1 MGERI
6 FIVDAKRSP
15 IGKFQGKLKNV
26 DIMDV
31 SAQVVREGFD
41 SKLIKQVEKVII
53 GNVFSAGLGQG
64 MARNIALTVG
74 CRQDT
79 PAYSLNMVCGSSMQA
94 LLNGVFELKNG
105 MELVLIGGVESM
117 SNIPYAVSG
126 KVRDGIKFGNIVLT
140 DLMLNDGLVDQ
151 FSGLHMGVTAENIAQ
166 KYRISREEQDEYALR
181 SIRKTV
187 KAIEDGVFREEIVPV
202 IFCDRRKNEYIFTDD
217 ENPNTS
223 SSLEKL
229 AKLKPSFE
237 SDAVGTVTAGN
248 SSALNDGACF
258 MLLGTESFCRRNHLT
273 PLAEIVDGT
282 TVGCN
287 PQLMGLGPFYAVSKL
302 LERVGMDLSEI
313 DYFELNEA
321 FAAQAIGSIRLLA
334 EKYGTTPEAI
344 YDRCNMYGSGI
355 GLGHPLGMTGARI
368 TTTLSHI
375 MKRHR
380 MKYGIASLCIGGG
393 MGAAV
398 LLKGVDENEAF

>member
-1 MGERI
+1 MNQRV
-6 FIVDAKRSP
+6 FIIDAKRSP
-15 IGKFQGKLKNV
+15 IGKFQGKLQNM

-31 SAQVVREGFD
+31 SAQVVQDGFP
-41 SKLIKQVEKVII
+41 KPLIKQVEKVII

-74 CRQDT
+74 CRQET

-94 LLNGVFELKNG
+94 ILNGVMELKNG
-105 MELVLIGGVESM
+105 MNLVLIGGVESM

-126 KVRDGIKFGNIVLT
+126 KVRNGIKFGNIVLT
-140 DLMLNDGLVDQ
+140 DLMLHDGLVDQ
-151 FSGLHMGVTAENIAQ
+151 FSGLHMGITAENIAQ
-166 KYRISREEQDEYALR
+166 KYHISRQEQDAYAIQ
-181 SIRKTV
+181 SIQKTV
-187 KAIEDGVFREEIVPV
+187 KAIEDGVFRDEIVPV
-202 IFCDRRKNEYIFTDD
+202 IFYDRRNNEYVFLDD
-217 ENPNTS
+217 ENPNMTS
-223 SSLEKL
+223 TMEKL
-229 AKLKPSFE
+229 GKLKPSFE
-237 SDAVGTVTAGN
+237 SDKIGTVTAGN

-258 MLLGTESFCRRNHLT
+258 MLLGTETFCRENHLQ
-273 PLAEIVDGT
+273 PLAEIIDGVA
-282 TVGCN
+282 VGCN
-287 PQLMGLGPFYAVSKL
+287 PQLMGLGPYYAVSKL

-334 EKYGTTPEAI
+334 EKYGTTPEDI
-344 YDRCNMYGSGI
+344 YARCNMYGSGI

-375 MKRHR
+375 MKKKH

-398 LLKGVDENEAF
+398 LLKGVDENETF